1 VTETPRTTFTV
12 AWQHDGA
19 QQLDVVI
26 DADQPRHGPMEKRVR
41 SIADVASSLGALRVL
56 LESAF
61 ADQWSVGVID
71 AVDGVTAVH
80 LAPLAKVSAQA
91 ASRQRDRDHRTQ

>member
-1 VTETPRTTFTV
+1 MTEAPLTTFTV
-12 AWQHDGA
+12 PWQREGA
-19 QQLDVVI
+19 QQLEVSI
-26 DADQPRHGPMEKRVR
+26 DADQPRYGPMEKRVR
-41 SIADVASSLGALRVL
+41 SIAEVASSHGALRVL

-91 ASRQRDRDHRTQ
+91 ASRQRDRDPRSQ